1 MVQRNLVLI
10 PLCCGGS
17 ELKRSRC
24 LGAGLGWFGCWGGS
38 ELKGMPLAAGRWVVC
53 LLCVARVC
61 VLVGWF
67 LLAVTGVLPELC
79 AFCGPLRLLICR
91 YIGHATGHL

>member
-17 ELKRSRC
+17 ELKRLRRLWVG
-24 LGAGLGWFGCWGGS
+24 LGAVGALALAWFGCWGWG
-38 ELKGMPLAAGRWVVC
+38 
-53 LLCVARVC
+53 LLFVTRVC

-67 LLAVTGVLPELC
+67 LLAVTGV
-79 AFCGPLRLLICR
+79 FV
-91 YIGHATGHL
+91 